1 MHYPIQSMRPS
12 IACKQLLS
20 YEHSNE
26 LEMANTNTQR
36 QKVGNLG
43 GGHPPIRIIRYPF
56 IKH

>member
-1 MHYPIQSMRPS
+1 MCPS